1 MTHSAAAEPLHVG
14 VDVGTGTIR
23 AFAFDRRGRAVAGAI
38 SPSPFAALLKADGF
52 VDAEQVWQQVASVLA
67 AIARDLPQGSG
78 VAGVAVASVGESCVL
93 VGEDGTAVAPVLA
106 WFDRRT
112 RQVCDRLARAI
123 GAEPIFQAS
132 GLTIDPTL
140 GLCKLVW
147 MQETWPEAFAK
158 TRTILN
164 IADWI
169 AFRLSGEAATDFSLA
184 SRTMALDLKGGG
196 WSEGMAD
203 LAGIRTAL
211 FAPLKPSGS
220 NLGPLRKDVA
230 SALGLHGQI
239 AVAVGAHDHL
249 SGSIAAG
256 VTSPGILLDSMGTA
270 ELLLLATPAPVL
282 DREIVRRGYV
292 QGRMA
297 VDRQWFYIGAG
308 LNSSGGAIDWFRS
321 TWKDS
326 VETAHEQLISSARM
340 VAIGCDGVCFAPH
353 LAFAPPPHPDA
364 KARGAF
370 VGLTTQTDR
379 KVLYRALLEGLAME
393 SRSMADGIA
402 TLPAVSD
409 VREIRAIGG
418 NSKNALLLEIKAS
431 VFNRAIKVIDE
442 AEASAL
448 GAALFAGIAAGS
460 YRGLDDALANLNRPL
475 HTVEPNAE
483 WTRQYEDLYSSIH
496 QRMYDALRGIN
507 HAIAA
512 RVSAGEAAGH
522 PGATSDEMDV
532 G

>member
-1 MTHSAAAEPLHVG
+1 MREPLHVG

-23 AFAFDRRGRAVAGAI
+23 AFAFDARGRAIAGAV
-38 SPSPFAALLKADGF
+38 SPSPFATLLTSDGF
-52 VDAEQVWQQVASVLA
+52 LDAEQLWQQVASVLA
-67 AIARDLPQGSG
+67 AVARDLPQGSG
-78 VAGVAVASVGESCVL
+78 VAGIAVASVGESCVL
-93 VGEDGTAVAPVLA
+93 VGEAGTAVAPVLS

-112 RQVCDRLARAI
+112 RETSDRLARAI
-123 GAEPIFQAS
+123 DAERIFQVS
-132 GLTIDPTL
+132 GLTVDPTL
-140 GLCKLVW
+140 GLCKMVW
-147 MQETWPEAFAK
+147 MKETWPEAFARTK
-158 TRTILN
+158 TILN

-196 WSEGMAD
+196 WSDELTD
-203 LAGIRTAL
+203 LAGIRAAL

-230 SALGLHGQI
+230 SAIGLHGEI

-256 VTSPGILLDSMGTA
+256 VTAPGILLDSMGTA
-270 ELLLLATPAPVL
+270 ELLLLATPAPVF

-321 TWKDS
+321 TWSESIAMPHD
-326 VETAHEQLISSARM
+326 QLIADART
-340 VAIGCDGVCFAPH
+340 VAIGSNGVCFAPH

-370 VGLTTQTDR
+370 VGLTTQTDQ

-393 SRSMADGIA
+393 SRLMADGIA
-402 TLPAVSD
+402 TLPGVND
-409 VREIRAIGG
+409 VGEIRAIGG
-418 NSKNALLLEIKAS
+418 TSRNALLLEIKAS
-431 VFNRAIKVIDE
+431 VFNRAINVIDE

-448 GAALFAGIAAGS
+448 GAALFGGIAAGS
-460 YRGLDDALANLNRPL
+460 YGGLDDALANLDRRL

-483 WTRQYEDLYSSIH
+483 WTRQYEDLYSSVH
-496 QRMYDALRGIN
+496 RRMYDALRGIN

-512 RVSAGEAAGH
+512 RVSGGETAGH
-522 PGATSDEMDV
+522 RGARNNEMEI